1 MARKKDNNEWLIVA
15 GIILAVLLL
24 SRRSGGKTV
33 DVSSDFLIEG
43 YRDLITIQ
51 SDKPLYYQG
60 VPLHIF
66 LARNTFDYDNVKYAY
81 NSTFGGDLTMEL
93 TARLAGQR
101 LAEYVAELLKNGQLI
116 TP

>member
-1 MARKKDNNEWLIVA
+1 MARKKENNDWLIIA
-15 GIILAVLLL
+15 GVILVLFLL
-24 SRRSGGKTV
+24 SRKSGKTV

-51 SDKPLYYQG
+51 GDQTLYYQG
-60 VPLHIF
+60 APLHIF

-81 NSTFGGDLTMEL
+81 NSTFGGDFTMEL
-93 TARLAGQR
+93 TARLAGQK